1 MNASVTSY
9 HNHDISDLNLNWNVN
24 ISRNFVNFV
33 NDLIPFNQTGGTLMK
48 RYFLFLQCIV
58 AGIWLACD
66 SSSVSVDPEQVS
78 GYPVDKSSQQTGN
91 LIKFKRF
98 SYIDQQGTGSEA
110 FSFLMPTDWKFSG
123 GLIWI
128 TDNPGM
134 PATAAFTV
142 SNPKGSESFE
152 VFPNQPFFWSTNQ
165 QLLNMLP
172 AGSKYFGCEVQP
184 IMNAMQAMTH
194 VVLPRFRSNPGNL
207 KVIKLDPVPEL
218 ARAIGANT
226 PQQVG
231 VLSNFDAAK
240 VRIEYALNG
249 KIMEEEIYAVVEA
262 YSFPIQ
268 SWGTIVYNTNWTV
281 SYIFSYKA
289 EKGKL
294 EASSKTFETITYS
307 FQVNKYWYNKYVQL
321 AEFLI
326 RNQIQRINNIG
337 EFSRRLAQ
345 MSDEIREDNL
355 KSWYDRQ
362 SVNDRI
368 AEDFSQYMR
377 GVDEYYD
384 PIEER
389 PVELPSGYDNAWTN
403 ANGEYIISD
412 NPNYNPNVGSNLNW
426 ERMKKK

>member
-1 MNASVTSY
+1 MKGYLLLLHFILA
-9 HNHDISDLNLNWNVN
+9 N
-24 ISRNFVNFV
+24 ICF
-33 NDLIPFNQTGGTLMK
+33 
-48 RYFLFLQCIV
+48 
-58 AGIWLACD
+58 ACD
-66 SSSVSVDPEQVS
+66 STSLSRDPKKLSDSPGEQSSM
-78 GYPVDKSSQQTGN
+78 QTGKSF
-91 LIKFKRF
+91 KFKRY
-98 SYIDQQGTGSEA
+98 SYIDRQGTGSEA
-110 FSFLMPTDWKFSG
+110 FSLLMPTDWIFKG
-123 GLIWI
+123 GLIWLA
-128 TDNPGM
+128 DNPGM

-142 SNPKGSESFE
+142 SNPRGSEVFE

-172 AGSKYFGCEVQP
+172 AGSRYFGNEVQP
-184 IMNAMQAMTH
+184 IMNAMQAMRQI
-194 VVLPRFRSNPGNL
+194 VLPRFRSNVANL
-207 KVIKLDPVPEL
+207 QVVKAEPVPEL
-218 ARAIGANT
+218 ARAIGANA
-226 PQQVG
+226 PQQG
-231 VLSNFDAAK
+231 GIISNFDAAK
-240 VRIEYALNG
+240 ARIEYALAG
-249 KIMEEEIYAVVEA
+249 KVMEEEIYAVAEA

-268 SWGTIVYNTNWTV
+268 AWGAIVYNTNWTV

-294 EASSKTFETITYS
+294 EPASKVFETITYS

-321 AEFLI
+321 VEYLI
-326 RNQIQRINNIG
+326 RNQIQQIHNIG
-337 EFSRRLAQ
+337 EFSKRLAQ

-362 SVNDRI
+362 AVGDRI

-384 PIEER
+384 PIGGK

-412 NPNYNPNVGSNLNW
+412 NPNYNPNIGSNLNW